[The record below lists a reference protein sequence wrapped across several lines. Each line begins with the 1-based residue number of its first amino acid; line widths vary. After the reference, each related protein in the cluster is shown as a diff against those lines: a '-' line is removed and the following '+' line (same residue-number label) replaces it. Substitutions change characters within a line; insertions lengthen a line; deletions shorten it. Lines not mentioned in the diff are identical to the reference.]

1 MRIRK
6 ALALVAA
13 GGVLLLPPLKYNAAG
28 EQAPAEMRV
37 SVEDSPQRL
46 HSLPFSIGQVLNYF
60 NEAFGKRPV
69 KRDDKIFVYADRE
82 NPDEVVTIAVSDF
95 GASLGVVL
103 LATGDYGVNYIRE
116 FFEAPFFLLPES
128 ERLYMLLDK
137 GTGIRSLALP
147 RFNVQMRISEAGK
160 WLVVALEFRPPE
172 FYRPQGTLVTSRP
185 LALVSA

>member
-13 GGVLLLPPLKYNAAG
+13 GGVLLLPPLEYNAAG

-46 HSLPFSIGQVLNYF
+46 LPFDGQVLNYF
-60 NEAFGKRPV
+60 NEAFGKRPI

-172 FYRPQGTLVTSRP
+172 FYRPQGKLVTGRP

>member
-1 MRIRK
+1 
-6 ALALVAA
+6 
-13 GGVLLLPPLKYNAAG
+13 
-28 EQAPAEMRV
+28 MRV

-137 GTGIRSLALP
+137 CTGIRSLALP